1 MARYGMLINTK
12 KCIGCYACRVACQRQ
27 NDLLPTEDF
36 IRYEEREIGAYPNVR
51 VETVPLPCMPS
62 TAAPC
67 ASAVP
72 TGAAPARA
80 AGTASSRKAGKW
92 SCKGAREG
100 LGQKVGAMAAVLV
113 AAILDGV
120 LGWILD
126 HIPALT
132 LPFDYTVFLTVLVLV
147 WDILTELGSIVENAG
162 RLGAPLPAW
171 LSKAIAALESG
182 VDSTGDKL
190 TQGEKKE

>member
-1 MARYGMLINTK
+1 MDHINGFKAAVAAVLGCLTALWGWFGWLVVARDGLWHK
-12 KCIGCYACRVACQRQ
+12 
-27 NDLLPTEDF
+27 L
-36 IRYEEREIGAYPNVR
+36 GAV
-51 VETVPLPCMPS
+51 V
-62 TAAPC
+62 
-67 ASAVP
+67 
-72 TGAAPARA
+72 
-80 AGTASSRKAGKW
+80 
-92 SCKGAREG
+92 
-100 LGQKVGAMAAVLV
+100 AVLV

-120 LGWILD
+120 LGLILD

-147 WDILTELGSIVENAG
+147 WYILTELGSIVENAG